1 MKDEMYEQ
9 EKQSEDEVIQ
19 EQADLQK
26 QEETAEMS
34 EAEAIEAETDAKEV
48 KAESGEGSETKT
60 GTEKKKKEMTLQ
72 KKWGMVVAMA
82 LVFGLIA
89 GGTMYGVNAAANRL
103 YSQNHISQTDTTEAS
118 TSESSSG
125 VAQVADNAMPSVVTI
140 STMSV
145 EEMRSFF
152 GGTQQYEV
160 EGAGTGV
167 IIGENDTELLIATN
181 NHVVEGASSL
191 SVGFIDESTVSA
203 EIKGTDAENDLA
215 VISVKLSDIS
225 TDTMNQIKIAS
236 IGDSDELQLGEQV
249 VAIGNALGYGQSV
262 TSGYVS
268 ALNRDLSLT
277 DESGNTINSTGLIQT
292 DAAINPGNSGG
303 ALLNMN
309 GELIGINEAKSG
321 TTSSGTTVDNIG
333 FAIPINKAQ
342 ESLQN
347 LMNQETREKVSED
360 QASYIGIQG
369 ASVSSDEQEK
379 FSIPAGVVVASVV
392 EDGPAAQAGIQEGDI
407 ITELDGR
414 SVSSIEGLQ
423 DTLQYYAAGE
433 TVDIV
438 VQRAHHVADNLL
450 YGTAAVV
457 FDFYRFFHRH
467 GAVGYGARLVK
478 AQHVDPRQH
487 FDAIQFLHK
496 GVAFSEAYYR
506 NRQRNAGQQKRP
518 RRYQRNNAA
527 RRFTD
532 GKHNG
537 VAAGWSVVEVVEE
550 RKHGNRH
557 NQHGYDFQHQIERFK
572 QFGAR
577 FAVFFS
583 LQRQPFDI
591 IMLAD
596 FVNFRHA
603 FAACHET
610 AGVKRVAFLFEHRHR
625 FARQH

>member
-9 EKQSEDEVIQ
+9 ENQSEDEVIQ
-19 EQADLQK
+19 EQTDLQK

-34 EAEAIEAETDAKEV
+34 EAEATEAETDAKEV

-215 VISVKLSDIS
+215 VISVKHSDIS

-438 VQRAHHVADNLL
+438 VQRADNGSYQEQTLSITL
-450 YGTAAVV
+450 GS
-457 FDFYRFFHRH
+457 
-467 GAVGYGARLVK
+467 
-478 AQHVDPRQH
+478 AQ
-487 FDAIQFLHK
+487 DA
-496 GVAFSEAYYR
+496 ET
-506 NRQRNAGQQKRP
+506 
-518 RRYQRNNAA
+518 NN
-527 RRFTD
+527 
-532 GKHNG
+532 
-537 VAAGWSVVEVVEE
+537 
-550 RKHGNRH
+550 
-557 NQHGYDFQHQIERFK
+557 
-572 QFGAR
+572 
-577 FAVFFS
+577 
-583 LQRQPFDI
+583 
-591 IMLAD
+591 
-596 FVNFRHA
+596 
-603 FAACHET
+603 
-610 AGVKRVAFLFEHRHR
+610 
-625 FARQH
+625 

>member
-9 EKQSEDEVIQ
+9 ENQSEDEVIQ

-34 EAEAIEAETDAKEV
+34 EAEATEAETDAKEV
-48 KAESGEGSETKT
+48 KAESGEGPETKT

-438 VQRAHHVADNLL
+438 VQRADN
-450 YGTAAVV
+450 G
-457 FDFYRFFHRH
+457 
-467 GAVGYGARLVK
+467 
-478 AQHVDPRQH
+478 
-487 FDAIQFLHK
+487 
-496 GVAFSEAYYR
+496 S
-506 NRQRNAGQQKRP
+506 
-518 RRYQRNNAA
+518 YQEQ
-527 RRFTD
+527 TLSITL
-532 GKHNG
+532 G
-537 VAAGWSVVEVVEE
+537 
-550 RKHGNRH
+550 
-557 NQHGYDFQHQIERFK
+557 
-572 QFGAR
+572 
-577 FAVFFS
+577 
-583 LQRQPFDI
+583 
-591 IMLAD
+591 
-596 FVNFRHA
+596 
-603 FAACHET
+603 
-610 AGVKRVAFLFEHRHR
+610 
-625 FARQH
+625 

>member
-9 EKQSEDEVIQ
+9 ENQSEDEVIQ
-19 EQADLQK
+19 EQTDLQK
-26 QEETAEMS
+26 QEEAAEMS
-34 EAEAIEAETDAKEV
+34 EAEATKAETDAKEV
-48 KAESGEGSETKT
+48 KAESGERPETKT

-236 IGDSDELQLGEQV
+236 IGDSNELQLGEQV

-438 VQRAHHVADNLL
+438 VQRADNGSYQEQTLSITL
-450 YGTAAVV
+450 GS
-457 FDFYRFFHRH
+457 
-467 GAVGYGARLVK
+467 
-478 AQHVDPRQH
+478 AQ
-487 FDAIQFLHK
+487 DA
-496 GVAFSEAYYR
+496 ET
-506 NRQRNAGQQKRP
+506 
-518 RRYQRNNAA
+518 NN
-527 RRFTD
+527 
-532 GKHNG
+532 
-537 VAAGWSVVEVVEE
+537 
-550 RKHGNRH
+550 
-557 NQHGYDFQHQIERFK
+557 
-572 QFGAR
+572 
-577 FAVFFS
+577 
-583 LQRQPFDI
+583 
-591 IMLAD
+591 
-596 FVNFRHA
+596 
-603 FAACHET
+603 
-610 AGVKRVAFLFEHRHR
+610 
-625 FARQH
+625 

>member
-167 IIGENDTELLIATN
+167 IIGKNDTELLIATN

-438 VQRAHHVADNLL
+438 VQRADNGSYQEQTLSITL
-450 YGTAAVV
+450 GS
-457 FDFYRFFHRH
+457 
-467 GAVGYGARLVK
+467 
-478 AQHVDPRQH
+478 AQ
-487 FDAIQFLHK
+487 DA
-496 GVAFSEAYYR
+496 ET
-506 NRQRNAGQQKRP
+506 
-518 RRYQRNNAA
+518 NN
-527 RRFTD
+527 
-532 GKHNG
+532 
-537 VAAGWSVVEVVEE
+537 
-550 RKHGNRH
+550 
-557 NQHGYDFQHQIERFK
+557 
-572 QFGAR
+572 
-577 FAVFFS
+577 
-583 LQRQPFDI
+583 
-591 IMLAD
+591 
-596 FVNFRHA
+596 
-603 FAACHET
+603 
-610 AGVKRVAFLFEHRHR
+610 
-625 FARQH
+625 